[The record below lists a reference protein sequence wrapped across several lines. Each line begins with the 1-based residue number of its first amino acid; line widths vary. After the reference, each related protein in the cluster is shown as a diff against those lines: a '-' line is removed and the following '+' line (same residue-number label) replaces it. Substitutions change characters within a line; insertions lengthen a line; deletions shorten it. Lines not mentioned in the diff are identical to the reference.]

1 MTAPVGQV
9 TKDFDLSETAMRD
22 WGRQAEVDAGERDG
36 PTSSEREKLA
46 QLRRENRRL
55 REDVEILKRATAP
68 ASTPSSSARH
78 SLRPQTHR
86 PADAGRRAHLPQP
99 RPGCARAARP
109 AATHPPHHHI
119 PSNARLRAEKKGE
132 TGARTCRRPHVS
144 SSVATARRLSAAAL
158 TAAAVLGTTALPAS
172 AAGHP
177 RPDGAKVEI
186 SAVQYDSPGY
196 DDGSDH
202 SLNREWV
209 EITNNSRRDVDLD
222 GWTLQSED
230 GDTYTFDRYRLEG
243 RTADPKAVGNG
254 ADRGNAVCPTPLCQ
268 VRNHRLGD
276 RHQARFGCD
285 YA

>member
-1 MTAPVGQV
+1 MRAAGLTCRSRGQGV
-9 TKDFDLSETAMRD
+9 
-22 WGRQAEVDAGERDG
+22 
-36 PTSSEREKLA
+36 
-46 QLRRENRRL
+46 
-55 REDVEILKRATAP
+55 
-68 ASTPSSSARH
+68 H
-78 SLRPQTHR
+78 
-86 PADAGRRAHLPQP
+86 
-99 RPGCARAARP
+99 ARP
-109 AATHPPHHHI
+109 ARPPLTH
-119 PSNARLRAEKKGE
+119 
-132 TGARTCRRPHVS
+132 RTITSP
-144 SSVATARRLSAAAL
+144 RLSAAAL

-177 RPDGAKVEI
+177 RPDGTKVEI